1 MDRMWGGKER
11 RGNRPMDHGSRRRQL
26 VELLD
31 EENLDALLIT
41 HPVNVRYLT
50 GFSGDSSYLIVT
62 KHKTILVSDGRF
74 TTQLAEECPGLE
86 TEIRPPSQAVVGAAA
101 GVLYKLALRSVGFAN
116 GHVTVAVAE
125 KLRAL
130 APTASLKGVPDL
142 VQSLP
147 ALTDGSQI

>member
-86 TEIRPPSQAVVGAAA
+86 TEIRPPEQAVVEAAP
-101 GVLYKLALRSVGFAN
+101 ALLNKFALPSVGFEN
-116 GHVTVAVAE
+116 THVTVALAQ
-125 KLRAL
+125 KRRAL
-130 APTASLKGVPDL
+130 P
-142 VQSLP
+142 P
-147 ALTDGSQI
+147 AL